1 MGLEGIAESM
11 RYKDDLRAFGLAD
24 GDQVDLVSVYADG
37 ERRAPGFRAVPN
49 TKSIVIRLEPA
60 PASG

>member
-1 MGLEGIAESM
+1 M